1 MTWGWAHFQHFYFL
15 NYSFANA
22 NDLSEHVI
30 AKNLQHKT
38 PAVKHRDA
46 RMEKLLYETT
56 TDAEDSESFLLFSE
70 RDEQRVENSLENN
83 SRAKT

>member
-1 MTWGWAHFQHFYFL
+1 MQMIYQSMLLQRTCNTKLLQWNTGMHGW
-15 NYSFANA
+15 
-22 NDLSEHVI
+22 
-30 AKNLQHKT
+30 K
-38 PAVKHRDA
+38 
-46 RMEKLLYETT
+46 KLLYETT